1 MGDIKFDT
9 QTTSFDDLE
18 SKYAQ
23 FYAPGYAIFVDETN
37 LLQQNIAFR
46 KIEVTSR
53 FGASDTCKFT
63 ITNAFDLVAR
73 KFKWLDDYFTIGKT
87 LEVQMGYV
95 DKLETVFV
103 GIITSV
109 TFDYPS
115 GADPELVIEGMDA
128 TFLMM
133 QGKHSN
139 TWNEKKHSD
148 IAKEIGG
155 NYVSTLKVDDTD
167 TQYESYSQQ
176 NTDDY
181 KFLSELAQTNGYEFF
196 IVGKTMYFR
205 KPFQNTAAVTTLTW
219 GKNLMSFS
227 PKFDISSLVGS
238 VTVRGRD
245 IKQQQEITATS
256 QSSSATGAWS
266 DKVSSLMQT
275 IGKKVKEEIV
285 YTNLTT
291 TAEVQ
296 AMANV
301 LLEER
306 AREYLSGKG
315 TCLGLPELIAGRYIQ
330 LEFVGPEFS
339 KPVFLSTV
347 NHKIDNTG
355 FITSFTVGGGKSA
368 VEKLVASS
376 DKEGTESAKAK
387 GLTSGVMVA
396 IVTDNKD
403 PDGLARVKLKFPML
417 EGDEESDW
425 ARISSLMAGNDRGA
439 LFIPEVGDEVL
450 VAFHMGDIS
459 EPYVLGTLWNTQQP
473 SPKVDGD
480 KNNIRKFKS
489 RAGHELIFDDDDSAG
504 KVTIHTK
511 KGHIIEFTDSDDTIK
526 IADKDSNNTITVV
539 GGSTNQISLK
549 SSSTEITINQQGAVT
564 INGQQSVKV
573 TAPQI
578 SMEAKA
584 SLELKASGSLNISS
598 DGILNIKGSMV
609 KIN

>member
-1 MGDIKFDT
+1 VGDIKFDT

-18 SKYAQ
+18 SKYSD
-23 FYAPGYAIFVDETN
+23 FYAPGYAILVDETN

-46 KIEVTSR
+46 KVEVISR
-53 FGASDTCKFT
+53 FGASDTCKFYV
-63 ITNAFDLVAR
+63 TNAFDLVAR

-87 LEVQMGYV
+87 LEIKMGYV

-103 GIITSV
+103 GLITSV

-115 GADPELVIEGMDA
+115 GSDPELVIEGMDA

-167 TQYESYSQQ
+167 TQYESVSQQ

-181 KFLSELAQTNGYEFF
+181 KYLTDIAQQNGYEFF
-196 IVGKTMYFR
+196 VVGKTMYFR

-227 PKFDISSLVGS
+227 PKFDIASLVGS

-245 IKQQQEITATS
+245 IKQQQEVEATS

-275 IGKKVKEEIV
+275 IGKKVKQEIV
-285 YTNLTT
+285 YTNMTT
-291 TAEVQ
+291 AAEVQ

-315 TCLGLPELIAGRYIQ
+315 TCLGLPELIAGRYIK
-330 LEFVGPEFS
+330 LEFVGAEFS

-347 NHKIDNTG
+347 THTIDSKG
-355 FITSFTVGGGKSA
+355 FVTNFAVGGGKSA
-368 VEKLVASS
+368 VEKLVKASDNEAS
-376 DKEGTESAKAK
+376 ESAKSK
-387 GLTSGVMVA
+387 GLTQGVMVA

-425 ARISSLMAGNDRGA
+425 ARLSSLMAGNDRGS

-459 EPYVLGTLWNTQQP
+459 EPYVLGTLWNTKQP

-511 KGHIIEFTDSDDTIK
+511 KGHIIEFTDENDTIK
-526 IADKDSNNTITVV
+526 IADSSGNNTISVV
-539 GGSTNQISLK
+539 GGSTNEISVK
-549 SSSTEITINQQGAVT
+549 SSSTEIKINAQGAIT
-564 INGQQSVKV
+564 INGTQSVKV

-578 SMEAKA
+578 SLEANA
-584 SLELKASGSLNISS
+584 TLDLKASGSLNITS
-598 DGILNIKGSMV
+598 DGLLNIKGSMV